1 MIKTSQMKGNKK
13 TKKGFTLIE
22 LLVVIAIIAILS
34 VVVILTLNPAEL
46 LRQSRDSNRISDLSV
61 TKSAISFYLAS
72 VNSPNLASS
81 SAGYNEAYYS
91 QANPPVL
98 TTASSGF
105 STADITAANVTGSV
119 QYAINSTGW
128 IPVNFTAITA
138 GGSPLAS
145 LPHDPVNS
153 TTSLDSYGDP
163 LIYGYAASSSLLFKL
178 TAHMESQ
185 KYQGGTNPGS
195 NDVETTDG
203 GNSNYTYEQG
213 TLLTL

>member
-1 MIKTSQMKGNKK
+1 MNMNIKKSS
-13 TKKGFTLIE
+13 KKGFTLIE

-61 TKSAISFYLAS
+61 TKSAIAFYLAS
-72 VNSPNLASS
+72 VSSPNLASS

-91 QANPPVL
+91 NAGAPSL

-105 STADITAANVTGSV
+105 SSITSANVTGSAA
-119 QYAINSTGW
+119 YAVNSTGW
-128 IPVNFTAITA
+128 IPINFNQITA

-145 LPHDPVNS
+145 LPHDPVNAS
-153 TTSLDSYGDP
+153 SSLDPYGDP
-163 LIYGYAASSSLLFKL
+163 LLYGYAASSSLVFKL
-178 TAHMESQ
+178 TAHMESA
-185 KYQGGTNPGS
+185 KYDDGGP
-195 NDVETTDG
+195 NDVESTDG

-213 TLLTL
+213 TNLTM